1 MANKQFTKEILDQF
15 VEDFY
20 DLFMEG
26 ILEFTNK
33 YTIVYKE
40 ELNSSEARSVIDLGL
55 AYDWLWVSEIDGT
68 PLVYVEVVDLVV
80 QEHLLKHYAKQL
92 GHEDGQALVT
102 INELKELYLT
112 EVVRFLN
119 YLPSLIGEQNDLKP
133 FAVASLV
140 DEQHLRLDKRLVPTF
155 HLSLTELFKL
165 LEGVQ
170 LRPYGFWEGQEH
182 HKFKEPKGYFEESL
196 RGIRVDELVSA
207 IFIRGIYPK
216 RKSVHD

>member
-1 MANKQFTKEILDQF
+1 MVKQQFTKEILDQF

-55 AYDWLWVSEIDGT
+55 AYDWLWVVDIEGT
-68 PLVYVEVVDLVV
+68 PLVYIEVVDLVV
-80 QEHLLKHYAKQL
+80 QECLLVHYTKQL
-92 GHEDGQALVT
+92 GYSDSQAETT
-102 INELKELYLT
+102 IKELKDLYLS
-112 EVVRFLN
+112 EVVRFLHELTN
-119 YLPSLIGEQNDLKP
+119 LIGEQDNLKS

-140 DEQHLRLDKRLVPTF
+140 DEHHLRLDKKLVPTF
-155 HLSLTELFKL
+155 HLSLTEMFKL
-165 LEGVQ
+165 LESLQ

-182 HKFKEPKGYFEESL
+182 HQFKEPKGYFEKPL
-196 RGIRVDELVSA
+196 KGIRVDELVSA
-207 IFIRGIYPK
+207 IFIRGVYLK

>member
-1 MANKQFTKEILDQF
+1 MKD
-15 VEDFY
+15 
-20 DLFMEG
+20 
-26 ILEFTNK
+26 
-33 YTIVYKE
+33 
-40 ELNSSEARSVIDLGL
+40 
-55 AYDWLWVSEIDGT
+55 
-68 PLVYVEVVDLVV
+68 
-80 QEHLLKHYAKQL
+80 
-92 GHEDGQALVT
+92 
-102 INELKELYLT
+102 LYLA

-165 LEGVQ
+165 LESVQ

-182 HKFKEPKGYFEESL
+182 HKFKEPKGYFENPLS
-196 RGIRVDELVSA
+196 GIRVDELVSA
-207 IFIRGIYPK
+207 IFIRGVYPK

>member
-1 MANKQFTKEILDQF
+1 MASKQFTKEILDQF

-26 ILEFTNK
+26 VLEFTNK
-33 YTIVYKE
+33 YTILYRE
-40 ELNSSEARSVIDLGL
+40 ELDSSEARSVIDLGL
-55 AYDWLWVSEIDGT
+55 AYDWLWVADIEGT
-68 PLVYVEVVDLVV
+68 PLVYIEVIDLVV
-80 QEHLLKHYAKQL
+80 QEHLLQHYTKQL
-92 GHEDGQALVT
+92 GYQDAQALVT
-102 INELKELYLT
+102 IKELKDLYLA

-140 DEQHLRLDKRLVPTF
+140 DEQHLRLDNRLVPTF

-165 LEGVQ
+165 LESVQ
-170 LRPYGFWEGQEH
+170 LRPYGFWDGQEH
-182 HKFKEPKGYFEESL
+182 HKFKEPKGDFDIPL
-196 RGIRVDELVSA
+196 KGIRVDELVSA
-207 IFIRGIYPK
+207 VFIRGVYPN

>member
-1 MANKQFTKEILDQF
+1 MVKQQFTKEILDQF

-26 ILEFTNK
+26 VLEFTNK

-55 AYDWLWVSEIDGT
+55 AYDWLWVVDIEGT
-68 PLVYVEVVDLVV
+68 PLVYIEVVDLVV
-80 QEHLLKHYAKQL
+80 QEYLLHHYTKQL
-92 GHEDGQALVT
+92 GYSGSQAETT
-102 INELKELYLT
+102 IKELKELYLA
-112 EVVRFLN
+112 EVVRFLHELTN
-119 YLPSLIGEQNDLKP
+119 LIGEKTDLKP

-140 DEQHLRLDKRLVPTF
+140 DEQHLRLDKKLVPTF

-165 LEGVQ
+165 LESLQ

-182 HKFKEPKGYFEESL
+182 HQFKEPKGYFEKPL
-196 RGIRVDELVSA
+196 KGIRVDELVSA
-207 IFIRGIYPK
+207 IFIRGVYLK

>member
-1 MANKQFTKEILDQF
+1 MVKQQFTKEILDQF

-40 ELNSSEARSVIDLGL
+40 ELNSNEARSVIDLGL
-55 AYDWLWVSEIDGT
+55 AYEWLWVADIDGT
-68 PLVYVEVVDLVV
+68 PLVYIEVVDLVV
-80 QEHLLKHYAKQL
+80 QEHLLKHYTKQL
-92 GHEDGQALVT
+92 GYQDTQATAT
-102 INELKELYLT
+102 IQELKDLYLA

-165 LEGVQ
+165 LESVQ

-182 HKFKEPKGYFEESL
+182 HQFKEPKGYFETPL
-196 RGIRVDELVSA
+196 KGIRVDELVSA
-207 IFIRGIYPK
+207 IFTRGVYPK

>member
-1 MANKQFTKEILDQF
+1 MVKQQFTKEILDQF

-40 ELNSSEARSVIDLGL
+40 ELNSNEARSVIDLGL
-55 AYDWLWVSEIDGT
+55 AYEWLWVADIDGT
-68 PLVYVEVVDLVV
+68 PLVYIEVVDLVV
-80 QEHLLKHYAKQL
+80 QEHLLKHYTKQL
-92 GHEDGQALVT
+92 GYQDTQATAT
-102 INELKELYLT
+102 IQELKDLYLA

-165 LEGVQ
+165 LESLQ
-170 LRPYGFWEGQEH
+170 LRSYGFWEGQEH
-182 HKFKEPKGYFEESL
+182 HQFKEPKGYFEKPL
-196 RGIRVDELVSA
+196 KGIRVDELISA
-207 IFIRGIYPK
+207 IFIRGVYPK